1 MRSAAAVSGHAA
13 EQLAPHQ
20 RHDSRETCA
29 MPTTAAGAPAANPYV
44 TACHQVSQMSQTNLL
59 LQSCCSSRK
68 A

>member
-1 MRSAAAVSGHAA
+1 MRSAACPDAAAA
-13 EQLAPHQ
+13 EQLTPHQ
-20 RHDSRETCA
+20 RHDPRETCA

-59 LQSCCSSRK
+59 LQLCCSSRK